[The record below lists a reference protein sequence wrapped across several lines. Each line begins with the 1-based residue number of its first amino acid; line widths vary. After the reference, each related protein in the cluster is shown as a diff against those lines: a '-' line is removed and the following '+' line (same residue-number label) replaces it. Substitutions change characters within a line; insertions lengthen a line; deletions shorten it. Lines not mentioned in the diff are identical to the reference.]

1 VNAHVSCLI
10 LFSLTCASPL
20 RADQTAGGAATN
32 SAAPVTLIA
41 TGQVEQ
47 ATAAPVQA
55 VETVTNPAAAPD
67 SASQAAGA
75 PASNST
81 PASEGIAAGP
91 VAEAP
96 HNAAPADEFFIWV
109 ALAGVLAISLGA
121 IIFTWQT
128 GQKRMVVAQVPA
140 VHTEPSTALTANL
153 LPLISL
159 AVKEALVQEL
169 STQRRELLASQQAA
183 AAELAGL
190 ARRLELIQAPLLE
203 RLGGTRPP
211 VTSDNL
217 QREIPVKIYCAC
229 GQKYA
234 FEIQP
239 VAGRMPF
246 AVACPACG
254 QDGTHQANQFL
265 ARILNG
271 TTQLLPSPGTNSFL
285 NSSAPGLTPQIVDA
299 LKQAVVKELAAT
311 RAEAQK
317 IAPIAVVRENHAEGN
332 VANLVAEGQTLADA
346 GELDRAVKWFEA
358 ALVLQPDSAE
368 ALVKLAGVLDKQGR
382 ADEALQIYDRAI
394 AADDSLTIAYLNKGG
409 LFNRLAR
416 HDEALRCYEQAL
428 LKQKKSAA

>member
-1 VNAHVSCLI
+1 LH
-10 LFSLTCASPL
+10 
-20 RADQTAGGAATN
+20 
-32 SAAPVTLIA
+32 
-41 TGQVEQ
+41 
-47 ATAAPVQA
+47 
-55 VETVTNPAAAPD
+55 
-67 SASQAAGA
+67 
-75 PASNST
+75 
-81 PASEGIAAGP
+81 
-91 VAEAP
+91 
-96 HNAAPADEFFIWV
+96 
-109 ALAGVLAISLGA
+109 
-121 IIFTWQT
+121 
-128 GQKRMVVAQVPA
+128 
-140 VHTEPSTALTANL
+140 
-153 LPLISL
+153 
-159 AVKEALVQEL
+159 
-169 STQRRELLASQQAA
+169 
-183 AAELAGL
+183 
-190 ARRLELIQAPLLE
+190 
-203 RLGGTRPP
+203 
-211 VTSDNL
+211 
-217 QREIPVKIYCAC
+217 REIPVKIYCAC

-271 TTQLLPSPGTNSFL
+271 TTQLLPSPGPNSFL

-317 IAPIAVVRENHAEGN
+317 IAPIAVVRENGRENGRENKNGKNGSARENHAEGN
-332 VANLVAEGQTLADA
+332 VANLVAEGQSLADA
-346 GELDRAVKWFEA
+346 GELDRAVKCFEA

-368 ALVKLAGVLDKQGR
+368 ALVKLAGVLDKQGH
-382 ADEALQIYDRAI
+382 ADDALEFYDRAI